1 MKNNVEIGRLGE
13 EIAVEYLMREKF
25 SLIKQ
30 NTWLAGAEIDII
42 AAKNHK
48 IHFIEVKTVS
58 YETKKE
64 LIAAVTHETWRP
76 EERVD
81 HNKRRKIAK
90 AVSQY
95 TQKEEA
101 DDWQVDVLAI
111 RVVPRET
118 YATVN
123 YLEHVL

>member
-42 AAKNHK
+42 AAKNHI

-81 HNKRRKIAK
+81 QRKREKIAK